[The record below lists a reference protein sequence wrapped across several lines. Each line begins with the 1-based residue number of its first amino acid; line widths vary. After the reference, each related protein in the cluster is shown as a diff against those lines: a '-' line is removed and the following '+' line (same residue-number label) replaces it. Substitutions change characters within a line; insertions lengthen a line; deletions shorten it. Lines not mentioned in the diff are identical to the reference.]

1 MSKLRTKGIS
11 IRFRIFIFMMLMVVL
26 SSILIA
32 IVTVI
37 QYNLQSQE
45 YHNQRLERKENQ
57 LILSINYVIE
67 NSIYSDN
74 ILSLIH
80 I

>member
-37 QYNLQSQE
+37 QYN
-45 YHNQRLERKENQ
+45 ERGGEISSLKDTVQ
-57 LILSINYVIE
+57 HKINNYIKKCR
-67 NSIYSDN
+67 Y
-74 ILSLIH
+74 
-80 I
+80 